1 MINNTNPDT
10 INDDTL
16 GLRGADAAMLRV
28 ADDVRRIA
36 AQTGTPLASWK
47 DGRVVRTAV
56 TDTAATTAPPRAPA
70 RP

>member
-1 MINNTNPDT
+1 MTDT
-10 INDDTL
+10 PTDTL

-47 DGRVVRTAV
+47 DGRVIRTPVAE
-56 TDTAATTAPPRAPA
+56 TMTPAAPPLSVV

>member
-1 MINNTNPDT
+1 MTKATTN
-10 INDDTL
+10 DTL

-36 AQTGTPLASWK
+36 AQTGTPLAVWK
-47 DGRVVRTAV
+47 DGHVVRIPVTDAAAAV
-56 TDTAATTAPPRAPA
+56 TPQQSPV